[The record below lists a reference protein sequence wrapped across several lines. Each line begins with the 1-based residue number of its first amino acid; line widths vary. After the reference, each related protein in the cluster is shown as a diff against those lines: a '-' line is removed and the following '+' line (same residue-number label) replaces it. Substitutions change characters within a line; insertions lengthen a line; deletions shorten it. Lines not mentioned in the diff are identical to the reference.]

1 MQQTW
6 NLNEEAMR
14 RIEITRKI
22 ESLAKVYADEMKGI
36 GSSPFG
42 SGKDPQSKLGKLE
55 SVLRNHDTD
64 IQTQFTSKTK
74 KGKTIKKFHHNHGD
88 ADQRCADYV
97 GLIIAEYP
105 NLNDKKPS
113 EFAILIRKFDKIISH
128 KDIEKIRIRVKKKVC
143 SFADMI
149 VDAMRY
155 SKVQSSIF
163 SKYIKLLGFRTCV
176 YCNAQF
182 ATTAYVSKEVRDN
195 KGRLKFIKPVPAT
208 FYELDH
214 NMPKSIY
221 PFLCTN
227 FYNLQPCCGSCN
239 RRKNNNPLPFSVYY
253 ENGDG
258 TNPRPLHFA
267 LKPKDIIEYRI
278 NNRFKGIGAYLCNS
292 GSSLPPTDRVR
303 TLARKFEN
311 TLGIQGVYNEYK
323 DIVEEL
329 LWRHKI
335 YSKGFVKSLDAQM
348 KSLGISSFDFKQFI
362 LGTYVDANDAF
373 KRPFTIM
380 LQDIWEQLEGKRAD
394 KI

>member
-1 MQQTW
+1 
-6 NLNEEAMR
+6 MR
-14 RIEITRKI
+14 RIEITSKI
-22 ESLAKVYADEMKGI
+22 ESLAKDYADEMKGI

-42 SGKDPQSKLGKLE
+42 SGNDPQSKLGKLE

-74 KGKTIKKFHHNHGD
+74 KGKTIKKYHHKHGD
-88 ADQRCADYV
+88 SDQRCADYV
-97 GLIIAEYP
+97 RLIIAEYP

-113 EFAILIRKFDKIISH
+113 EYAILIRKFDKIISH

-155 SKVQSSIF
+155 DKVQSSIF
-163 SKYIKLLGFRTCV
+163 PKYIKLLGFRTCV
-176 YCNAQF
+176 YCNAQL

-267 LKPKDIIEYRI
+267 LKPKDIIDYRI

-362 LGTYVDANDAF
+362 LGTYVDENDAF

-380 LQDIWEQLEGKRAD
+380 LQDIWEQLEGKKAD

>member
-1 MQQTW
+1 
-6 NLNEEAMR
+6 MR
-14 RIEITRKI
+14 RIEITGEI
-22 ESLAKVYADEMKGI
+22 ESLAKDYADKMKCI
-36 GSSPFG
+36 SSMTFG
-42 SGKDPQSKLGKLE
+42 KGKDPQSKLRELE
-55 SVLRNHDTD
+55 TVLRDHDTD
-64 IQTQFTSKTK
+64 IQIRFKSTTK
-74 KGKTIKKFHHNHGD
+74 KGKTVSKYHHKAGNE
-88 ADQRCADYV
+88 DQRCADYV
-97 GLIIAEYP
+97 SQIIAEYP
-105 NLNDKKPS
+105 NLNDRKPS
-113 EFAILIRKFDKIISH
+113 EYSYLIKIFDKIISY
-128 KDIEKIRIRVKKKVC
+128 KDIDKIRIRIGKNVS
-143 SFADMI
+143 SFADRI

-155 SKVQSSIF
+155 DKVQSSIF
-163 SKYIKLLGFRTCV
+163 PEYIKYLGFRTCV

-267 LKPKDIIEYRI
+267 LKPKDIIDYRI

-348 KSLGISSFDFKQFI
+348 KSLGISSFDFQQFI
-362 LGTYVDANDAF
+362 LGTYVDENDAF

-380 LQDIWEQLEGKRAD
+380 LQDIWEQLEGKKAD

>member
-1 MQQTW
+1 
-6 NLNEEAMR
+6 MR
-14 RIEITRKI
+14 RIEITGKI
-22 ESLAKVYADEMKGI
+22 VSLAKDYADEMKGV

-42 SGKDPQSKLGKLE
+42 RGKSPQLKLGELE
-55 SVLRNHDTD
+55 SVLRDHDTD
-64 IQTQFTSKTK
+64 IQTQFKSKTK
-74 KGKTIKKFHHNHGD
+74 KGKTIKKYHHKHGD
-88 ADQRCADYV
+88 KDQRCADYV
-97 GLIIAEYP
+97 RLIIAEYP
-105 NLNDKKPS
+105 TLNDKKPS
-113 EFAILIRKFDKIISH
+113 EYVVLLRKFDKIISH
-128 KDIEKIRIRVKKKVC
+128 KDIDKIRIRVNKKVC
-143 SFADMI
+143 SFAEMI

-155 SKVQSSIF
+155 STVQSSIF
-163 SKYIKLLGFRTCV
+163 PKYIKLLGFRTCV

-182 ATTAYVSKEVRDN
+182 ATTAIVSKEVRDK
-195 KGRLKFIKPVPAT
+195 KGRLKGIKKVT
-208 FYELDH
+208 GTYYELDH

-267 LKPKDIIEYRI
+267 LKPKDIVDYRI
-278 NNRFKGIGAYLCNS
+278 NNKCKGIGANLCNA
-292 GSSLPPTDRVR
+292 GTDLPPTDRVR

-311 TLGIQGVYNEYK
+311 TFGIQGVYDEYK
-323 DIVEEL
+323 DLVEEV

-335 YSKGFVKSLDAQM
+335 YSKGFVKSLDTQM
-348 KSLGISSFDFKQFI
+348 KSLGISSFDFKQYI
-362 LGTYVDANDAF
+362 LGTYVDENDAF

-380 LQDIWEQLEGKRAD
+380 LQDIWEQLEGKKAD